1 MTPDQYSVYLLS
13 PEWKQVA
20 ERRKAIDKYRC
31 CMCGSRGTMNNPL
44 EVHHVTYRSVGNE
57 NVYADLMTLCRSCH
71 RSIHTAMSRITDE
84 NGRRGWKD
92 SLPISNHVIDD
103 KY

>member
-13 PEWKQVA
+13 PEWRQVVE
-20 ERRKAIDKYRC
+20 ERKKIDGHRC
-31 CMCGSRGTMNNPL
+31 VMCGSKGTQTNKL
-44 EVHHVTYRSVGNE
+44 ETHHITYRNIGNE
-57 NVYADLMTLCRSCH
+57 DVYKDLVTLCRNCH
-71 RSIHTAMSRITDE
+71 KDVHRLMNRVTDE